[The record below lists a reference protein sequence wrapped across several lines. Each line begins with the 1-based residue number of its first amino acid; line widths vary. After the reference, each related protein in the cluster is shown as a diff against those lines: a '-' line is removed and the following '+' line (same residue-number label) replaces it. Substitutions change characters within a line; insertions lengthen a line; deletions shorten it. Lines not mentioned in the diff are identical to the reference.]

1 MSWDDIPA
9 WRPRDGARPTQKEPE
24 MADLLRRTAFYKV
37 GHHGANNATPKEL
50 GLDRLSTDG
59 ALTAFVPANR
69 PLEEG
74 AERWP
79 DLPQPE
85 VMNALSAGTGG
96 RVVLSDGTV
105 WPGADLMPDALQR
118 IGIDW
123 SETTLPEERD
133 RDDQLII
140 AERPLW
146 VQMPIA
152 Y

>member
-1 MSWDDIPA
+1 
-9 WRPRDGARPTQKEPE
+9 
-24 MADLLRRTAFYKV
+24 MADLLRRTALYKV

-59 ALTAFVPANR
+59 ALTAFVPASR

-74 AERWP
+74 VERWP
-79 DLPQPE
+79 NLPQHE
-85 VMNALSAGTGG
+85 VMDALNAGTGG

-105 WPGADLMPDALQR
+105 WPGARPTADALR
-118 IGIDW
+118 RLGLTW
-123 SETTLPEERD
+123 SKTMLAEERNQE
-133 RDDQLII
+133 DQIII

-146 VQMPIA
+146 VQMAIP